1 MSSEQGERTY
11 HHGDLRRAVLAA
23 AEEVIRAE
31 GPQALSLRD
40 LARRAGVSHAAPAHH
55 FKDRTGLLT
64 AFAAE
69 GWALFAA
76 ALQAAPD
83 LRERGVAYVRFA
95 REHPAHFQ
103 VMFQPALLRT
113 EDPALRAAT
122 ATAGEA
128 LRAGVARRRAPVR
141 RSPASPG
148 SPPGR
153 WRTASPPPAQR
164 QPRRRTGGPRR
175 RGRLPRDRG
184 AAVRAGGRRTH
195 RGAMTISGGRIALS
209 GKRVGQQTGRQLTA

>member
-1 MSSEQGERTY
+1 MTSEQGERTY

-76 ALQAAPD
+76 ALQAAPN

-128 LRAGVARRRAPVR
+128 LRAGVAGAPG
-141 RSPASPG
+141 AG
-148 SPPGR
+148 A
-153 WRTASPPPAQR
+153 T
-164 QPRRRTGGPRR
+164 QPRLAGVAAWSLAHGFASLLLSDNLDDALEGRAAEDAFREIAGLLFGREGG
-175 RGRLPRDRG
+175 
-184 AAVRAGGRRTH
+184 GGTEEP
-195 RGAMTISGGRIALS
+195 
-209 GKRVGQQTGRQLTA
+209 

>member
-1 MSSEQGERTY
+1 MTSERTDRTY

-76 ALQAAPD
+76 SLQAAPD

-122 ATAGEA
+122 AAAGEA
-128 LRAGVARRRAPVR
+128 LRAGVAGTPGADGTRPRLAGVAAWSLAHGFASLLLSDNLDDALEGRAPED
-141 RSPASPG
+141 AFHEIAG
-148 SPPGR
+148 LLFGR
-153 WRTASPPPAQR
+153 EN
-164 QPRRRTGGPRR
+164 
-175 RGRLPRDRG
+175 
-184 AAVRAGGRRTH
+184 
-195 RGAMTISGGRIALS
+195 GGRIEEP
-209 GKRVGQQTGRQLTA
+209 